1 MLSHTSLEN
10 HYHTIFGMIQ
20 HHKYSIDEL
29 ENLVP
34 YELDIYF
41 NFLVE
46 YIKDQDEKNKNK

>member
-20 HHKYSIDEL
+20 HHKYSINEL

-41 NFLVE
+41 NFLIE
-46 YIKDQDEKNKNK
+46 YIKEQEEKNKNK